1 MNRPGIKAG
10 FLGLVSVLLTA
21 AQEPPQ
27 SSSAQADYPAPPP
40 LVAERIV
47 DGRFEPG
54 NFEYLRGFFPG
65 ATPEEQE
72 EYTKLK
78 DWLDQ
83 CREEGRAR
91 LDAELTSLGVTLE
104 FDDYTDASA
113 ALCGQVFPGEQFKDR
128 FKTFDELQTA
138 ASEARLVFATL
149 VETARLSAE
158 RVRPIE
164 ADFAR
169 ELEVRPLGDQLV
181 RLAFSWTR
189 VPNDDPR
196 LPHLSEDAALVFN
209 TLLLGEMR
217 RIDHANTLWLRG
229 RVERDGWPRISQ
241 VGEKAAD
248 MAWLLVQHAD
258 SDPAF
263 QLKAL
268 RLMEPLVAEGE
279 VSTRNYAYL
288 YDRIM
293 LKLQGKQRYG
303 TQVTCID
310 GERAPHALE
319 EPDRINALRAEMEL
333 SSIEEY
339 LGWFRGSCES

>member
-1 MNRPGIKAG
+1 MKRPGIKAG
-10 FLGLVSVLLTA
+10 FLGVVSVLLTA

-27 SSSAQADYPAPPP
+27 SQSAEPDYPDPPT

-54 NFEYLRGFFPG
+54 NFEYLRGFFPD

-72 EYTKLK
+72 EYTKLT

-83 CREEGRAR
+83 CRKEGRAR
-91 LDAELTSLGVTLE
+91 LDAELTELGATLE
-104 FDDYTDASA
+104 FDSYTNASA
-113 ALCGQVFPGEQFKDR
+113 ALCRQVFPGEKFKDC
-128 FKTFDELQTA
+128 FATYEELETA
-138 ASEARLVFATL
+138 ARQARLVFATL
-149 VETARLSAE
+149 VEAARLSAE
-158 RVRPIE
+158 RVRPIA
-164 ADFAR
+164 ADYAR

-209 TLLLGEMR
+209 TFLLGEMR
-217 RIDHANTLWLRG
+217 RIDHANTLWLKG
-229 RVERDGWPRISQ
+229 RVERDGWPKISQ

-258 SDPAF
+258 ADPAF

-279 VSTRNYAYL
+279 VSKSNYAYL

-293 LKLQGKQRYG
+293 LKLAGKQRYA
-303 TQVTCID
+303 TQVTCKD
-310 GERAPHALE
+310 G
-319 EPDRINALRAEMEL
+319 DRIPRPLE
-333 SSIEEY
+333 
-339 LGWFRGSCES
+339 